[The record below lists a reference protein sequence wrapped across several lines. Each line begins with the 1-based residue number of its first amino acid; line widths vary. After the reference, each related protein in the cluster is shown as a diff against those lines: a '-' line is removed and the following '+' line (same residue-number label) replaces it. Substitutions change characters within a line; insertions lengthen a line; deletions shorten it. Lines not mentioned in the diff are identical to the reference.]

1 LTHRKLSPLD
11 LLRSGVDNAEVW
23 ELQLGTGWQENLVD
37 SLPWRWNAIHHG
49 SDNGDADGDAY
60 MDDNHADSHTFGSGN
75 NLSPAEQ
82 LSVGRGHSCCKI
94 SADKVVLFH
103 GSGRPSTNGLI
114 AFDLD
119 TNTFHRP
126 SVNGPLPKP
135 RFTGVAVCLEEGFIL
150 THGGYST
157 QESDAIGDWD
167 VLDVAPALGRCFNF
181 LPLDNAREAHAA
193 VTNAQARVG
202 RANRGQEALIE
213 RMYRTLLGQQAHLVW
228 YNNDEDSEDDTDH
241 GGEEKTTS

>member
-1 LTHRKLSPLD
+1 MD
-11 LLRSGVDNAEVW
+11 
-23 ELQLGTGWQENLVD
+23 
-37 SLPWRWNAIHHG
+37 G
-49 SDNGDADGDAY
+49 SDTDCQ
-60 MDDNHADSHTFGSGN
+60 TFGSGS

-119 TNTFHRP
+119 SNMFHRP
-126 SVNGPLPKP
+126 TVNGPLPKP

-167 VLDVAPALGRCFNF
+167 VLDVAPALGRGFNY
-181 LPLDNAREAHAA
+181 LPLDNAREAYAA
-193 VTNAQARVG
+193 VTDVQARVG
-202 RANRGQEALIE
+202 RANRGQEAMME
-213 RMYRTLLGQQAHLVW
+213 QMYRMLLAPQAQGHHAW
-228 YNNDEDSEDDTDH
+228 YDEDEDTEDDLDH
-241 GGEEKTTS
+241 DEEEMT